1 MRSHRPARPPG
12 LGDVA
17 ENMGIDGN
25 DISRVAEGILGETFV
40 TTRDANGNRI
50 LSGME
55 SIRGNP

>member
-1 MRSHRPARPPG
+1 M
-12 LGDVA
+12 A